1 MKIIPSPKSIAEKG
15 NVTSLGSTLRILID
29 EKFVNAKNRLESIF
43 LEAKINFSFVTEES
57 NANIKIITDSLLDS
71 EAYTID
77 CDEDSIILKSNC
89 QNGALYAVETFRQ
102 LANLDFY
109 TECDDVS
116 FDSVKILDAP
126 VKPYRGLMLDVAR
139 HFFTVKEVCSL
150 LDHMARMKLNVFHFH
165 LSDDQGFRFPSKKH
179 PKITEIGQTRYGTE
193 VRNNGRV
200 VKEGTY
206 THSYT
211 IEDLDKI
218 VSYADSLGIEVIP
231 EIDLPGHMVAVIS
244 AYNEL
249 SCEGNPIDVS
259 KNWGILDTILC
270 AGNPKMYEV
279 ICDILDEVC
288 EVFPSKYI
296 HLGGDEAPKK
306 KWKSCPKCQSLMK
319 EKGLKDEEDLQG
331 YVFNYFTKYLS
342 SKNKTVIGWNDCL
355 NDELDAKVI
364 CEHWTPE
371 YLPEACANTIKH
383 VNSGRK
389 VIMTGAPYY
398 FDHPFGKISLED
410 TYNYSI
416 TFKDFTEDGCKNILG
431 TECCVWTEWMP
442 ELQKLQFNVFPRLA
456 VYSEC
461 AWVEN
466 KLSYS
471 DFRKKLQKY
480 YKVYEKLGVYYARGM
495 DSVDSEDYNSRV
507 HTTNDYF
514 EQEFYRE
521 VNQQLQ
527 KDGKELLPKGIET
540 PEI

>member
-1 MKIIPSPKSIAEKG
+1 MNIIPTPNTVTAKG
-15 NVTSLGSTLRILID
+15 FVTNLTKTLRIFID
-29 EKFVNAKNRLESIF
+29 SSFDKAKNRLES
-43 LEAKINFSFVTEES
+43 LLSAMKIDFSFVSEQS
-57 NANIKIITDSLLDS
+57 SANIFVIFDETYKKDF
-71 EAYTID
+71 YTIN
-77 CDEDSIILKSNC
+77 CTEKTVILTANT
-89 QNGALYAVETFRQ
+89 QNGALYAVESLRQ
-102 LANLDFY
+102 LANFDFY
-109 TECDDVS
+109 TVGTEIT
-116 FDSVKILDAP
+116 FDSVEVIDSP
-126 VKPYRGLMLDVAR
+126 NNEYRGLMLDVAR
-139 HFFTVKEVCSL
+139 HFYNASEVCSL

-165 LSDDQGFRFPSKKH
+165 LSDDQGFRFPLKKH

-200 VKEGTY
+200 VKEGVY

-211 IEDLDKI
+211 IEDLQVI
-218 VSYADSLGIEVIP
+218 ISYADSLGIEVIP

-249 SCEGNPIDVS
+249 SCEGTPIDVS

-270 AGNPKMYEV
+270 AGNKKMYEV

-288 EVFPSKYI
+288 EVFPSQYI

-306 KWKSCPKCQSLMK
+306 NWKTCPKCQSLLQ
-319 EKGLKDEEDLQG
+319 EKGLKDEEALQG
-331 YVFNYFTKYLS
+331 WVFNYFTNYLAA
-342 SKNKTVIGWNDCL
+342 KNKTVIGWNDCL
-355 NDELDAKVI
+355 NDELDLNVI

-371 YLPEACANTIKH
+371 YLPEACANTIKQ

-416 TFKDFTEDGCKNILG
+416 QFKDFTEDGCNNILG
-431 TECCVWTEWMP
+431 TECCIWTEWMP
-442 ELQKLQFNVFPRLA
+442 ELQKLQFQVFPRLA

-466 KLSYS
+466 KLPYS
-471 DFRKKLQKY
+471 DFTKKLQEY
-480 YKVYEKLGVYYARGM
+480 YTVYEKLGVYYARGM

-507 HTTNDYF
+507 HKTNDYF

-521 VNQQLQ
+521 VNRQLQ